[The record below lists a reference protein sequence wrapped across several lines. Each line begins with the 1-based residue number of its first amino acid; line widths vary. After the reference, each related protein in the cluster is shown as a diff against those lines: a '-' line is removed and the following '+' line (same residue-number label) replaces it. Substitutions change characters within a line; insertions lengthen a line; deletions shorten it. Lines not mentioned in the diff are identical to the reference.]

1 MVLGARGVAEFL
13 EASAARSP
21 DKVGLVT
28 GKTSHTWAA
37 LDAWANRIGH
47 ALRARGVGRGD
58 RVLIFG
64 DNSAEVA
71 VSIWGALK
79 ADAVFF
85 VVNAQVKAEKLAYMF
100 DDAGVAAV
108 IADAA
113 LATAWTEACKL
124 AETAPPILV
133 HGAQTARALEM
144 ASAAG
149 VPRVE
154 SFAELV
160 AAQYPTAPAR
170 STIDVDLAAII
181 YTSGSTGE
189 PKGAMLT
196 HRNVAFASWSVT
208 TLLENT
214 ADDVIIGVV
223 PLAFNYGLYQWL
235 MTVRLGATLVLERS
249 FAFPVAI
256 LQRAAETGATGFPG
270 VPTMYAL
277 LGELKD
283 IPVQP
288 LTSVRYVTSTAAAL
302 LPKHFE
308 AIARWFPNAKVYSMY
323 GLTECKRVSWL
334 PPADL
339 ARKPGCV
346 GVPIPGTE
354 FWVVDAEGRRHDR
367 SAEGELVVRGS
378 HIMAGY
384 WRKPE
389 VTARYLRP
397 AALPNEVLFY
407 TGDYTRLDDEGY
419 LYFIARMDEVIK
431 TRGEK
436 VAPREVEA
444 ALERIEGVRECAVVG
459 VPDAILG
466 AAVKAFVVLSDEYQ
480 GRYTEKDLMLRLGQ
494 MLEAYMV
501 PKQVEF
507 RPSLP
512 KTAMGK
518 IVKKG
523 LS

>member
-1 MVLGARGVAEFL
+1 MVLGARGIAEFL
-13 EASAARSP
+13 EASAARTP
-21 DKVGLVT
+21 DKVALVV
-28 GKTSHTWAA
+28 GKASFTYAT

-64 DNSAEVA
+64 DNTAEVA
-71 VSIWGALK
+71 AAIWGVLK

-85 VVNAQVKAEKLAYMF
+85 VVNAQVKAEKLAYMI
-100 DDAGVAAV
+100 DDAAVAAV
-108 IADAA
+108 IADAV
-113 LATAWTEACKL
+113 LATAWTDAVQRATTKP
-124 AETAPPILV
+124 AVFV
-133 HGAQTARALEM
+133 HGPQTPRALDL
-144 ASAAG
+144 ALTAGLLGVDDLAA
-149 VPRVE
+149 
-154 SFAELV
+154 AV
-160 AAQYPTAPAR
+160 AAQPDTAPSR
-170 STIDVDLAAII
+170 RTLDVDLAAII

-189 PKGAMLT
+189 PKGATLT

-214 ADDVIIGVV
+214 ADEVILGVV
-223 PLAFNYGLYQWL
+223 PMAFNYGLYQWL

-256 LQRAAETGATGFPG
+256 LQRVAATGVTGFPG
-270 VPTMYAL
+270 VPTMFAL
-277 LGELKD
+277 LGELTN
-283 IPVQP
+283 IPVPP
-288 LTSVRYVTSTAAAL
+288 LTNVRYVTNTAAAL

-308 AIARWFPNAKVYSMY
+308 AIARWFPNAQVYSMY

-339 ARKPGCV
+339 ARKPGSV
-346 GVPIPGTE
+346 GIAIPGTE
-354 FWVVDAEGRRHDR
+354 FWVVDAEGQRHDR

-389 VTARYLRP
+389 VTARFLRP
-397 AALPNEVLFY
+397 GPLPGEVLFY
-407 TGDYTRLDDEGY
+407 TGDYTRLDDDGY

-466 AAVKAFVVLSDEYQ
+466 SAIKAFVVLADEYQ
-480 GRYTEKDLMLRLGQ
+480 GRYSEKDVMLRLGQ

-507 RPSLP
+507 RASLP

-523 LS
+523 LA

>member
-1 MVLGARGVAEFL
+1 VLGARGVAEFL
-13 EASAARSP
+13 ESSAARAP
-21 DKVGLVT
+21 DKAALVA
-28 GKTSHTWAA
+28 GKAVLTYAA
-37 LDAWANRIGH
+37 LDVWANRIAH

-64 DNSAEVA
+64 DNSPEVA
-71 VSIWGALK
+71 ASIWGALK

-85 VVNAQVKAEKLAYMF
+85 VVNAQVKAEKLAYMI

-108 IADAA
+108 IADAT
-113 LATAWTEACKL
+113 LGPAWTEACQRAVAKP
-124 AETAPPILV
+124 AVLV
-133 HGAQTARALEM
+133 HGAQTTRALDR
-144 ASAAG
+144 ALTAG
-149 VPRVE
+149 LAGIE
-154 SFAELV
+154 SFAALV
-160 AAQYPTAPAR
+160 DAQPADAPPR
-170 STIDVDLAAII
+170 RTVDVDLAAII

-196 HRNVAFASWSVT
+196 HRNIVFASWSVT
-208 TLLENT
+208 TLLENS
-214 ADDVIIGVV
+214 ADDVVLGVV

-235 MTVRLGATLVLERS
+235 MAVRVGATLVLERS

-256 LQRAAETGATGFPG
+256 LQRAAATGVTGFAG
-270 VPTMYAL
+270 VPTMFAL

-283 IPVQP
+283 VPVPP
-288 LTSVRYVTSTAAAL
+288 LAGVRYVSSTAAAL
-302 LPKHFE
+302 LPKHLD

-339 ARKPGCV
+339 ARKPGSV
-346 GVPIPGTE
+346 GIPIPGTE
-354 FWVVDAEGRRHDR
+354 FWVVDAEG
-367 SAEGELVVRGS
+367 ELVVRGS
-378 HIMAGY
+378 HVMAGY

-397 AALPNEVLFY
+397 GPLPREVHFH
-407 TGDYTRLDDEGY
+407 TGDFARLDDEGY

-444 ALERIEGVRECAVVG
+444 ALERLEGVRECAVIG
-459 VPDAILG
+459 VPDELLG
-466 AAVKAFVVLSDEYQ
+466 AAVKAFVVLSDEYK
-480 GRYTEKDLMLRLGQ
+480 GRYSEKDVALRLGQ
-494 MLEAYMV
+494 VLEAYMV
-501 PKQVEF
+501 PKHVEF
-507 RPSLP
+507 RDALP